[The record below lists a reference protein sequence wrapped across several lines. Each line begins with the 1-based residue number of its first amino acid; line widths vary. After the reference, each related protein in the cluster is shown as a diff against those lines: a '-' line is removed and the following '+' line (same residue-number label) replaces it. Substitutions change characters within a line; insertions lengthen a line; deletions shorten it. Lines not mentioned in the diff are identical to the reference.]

1 LTRGRATPKWGSWK
15 NLGRSPFA
23 VGCMAIFTVEAAM
36 RMKTGGANSG
46 EAIDFTVVCHHCGSL
61 SIRYSDGEAASSAAV
76 VRCGA
81 CNSPRGTLAA
91 LQVLANSNR
100 RDLLDV

>member
-1 LTRGRATPKWGSWK
+1 
-15 NLGRSPFA
+15 
-23 VGCMAIFTVEAAM
+23 M

-46 EAIDFTVVCHHCGSL
+46 EATDFTIVCHQCGSL
-61 SIRYSDGEAASSAAV
+61 SIRYDDCEADSFATI

-100 RDLLDV
+100 RNLLDV

>member
-1 LTRGRATPKWGSWK
+1 MAT
-15 NLGRSPFA
+15 
-23 VGCMAIFTVEAAM
+23 FTAEVAM
-36 RMKTGGANSG
+36 RMKMAGADCG

-61 SIRYSDGEAASSAAV
+61 SIRYNDGEAASSAAI

>member
-1 LTRGRATPKWGSWK
+1 MLA
-15 NLGRSPFA
+15 
-23 VGCMAIFTVEAAM
+23 FTVEVAI

-46 EAIDFTVVCHHCGSL
+46 EAIDFLVVCHHCGSL
-61 SIRYSDGEAASSAAV
+61 SIRYNDCEADSSATI

-100 RDLLDV
+100 RDLWDV